1 MVTLELADG
10 ATQTFFLK
18 TGKEDL
24 SRQMLRSEYEG
35 CSTIYP
41 VVPGFVPRPVA
52 WGTYRSDTNTHYYIT
67 EFVPMVAEVLEPR
80 SFCAVLAKLH
90 KDSIALSKNGKFGF
104 HVTTYAG
111 TMANDVTWCD
121 TWEESFTRGLRAFA
135 DQEKAAHGPSE
146 ALEGLFP

>member
-10 ATQTFFLK
+10 STQTFFLE

-35 CSTIYP
+35 CSAIYP

-67 EFVPMVAEVLEPR
+67 EFVPMVAEVPEPR
-80 SFCAVLAKLH
+80 SFCAVPAKLH

-104 HVTTYAG
+104 MSPHMQELWQTMSRGVTHG
-111 TMANDVTWCD
+111 KNPSLVV
-121 TWEESFTRGLRAFA
+121 F
-135 DQEKAAHGPSE
+135 GPSQIKTR
-146 ALEGLFP
+146 LHMGRVRH